1 MSNLARTD
9 KQPITKTDVPKRARQ
24 PQPPLTPADS
34 LAMLRSAIGYVMQS
48 GLAVGASN
56 NGGKLVIVVH
66 GANLADDHTRF
77 VPVLA
82 APDVPV
88 TAD

>member
-1 MSNLARTD
+1 
-9 KQPITKTDVPKRARQ
+9 
-24 PQPPLTPADS
+24 
-34 LAMLRSAIGYVMQS
+34 MLRSAIGYVMQS

-82 APDVPV
+82 EPDVPV